1 LSKLSLVGGSSF
13 GFPAK
18 PHILPRR
25 HGRTPRGALDSDAMV
40 GFGQLVIGPPGSGK
54 TTYCNGLQHYF
65 QLTSRPCAVVNLDP
79 ANHDPPYECA
89 VSLEELIS
97 LEDVQRE
104 LKLGPNG
111 GMVYC
116 MEYLVENLDWLKERV
131 EPLVEAGKF
140 LLFDL
145 PGQVELFNTHPAL
158 KRVIDEITRW
168 DLRVCTVHLV
178 DSHLCAD
185 PAKYVAAL
193 MLSLSSMLHLETPHV
208 NVLSKVDL
216 MDKYGDLDFNLEYY
230 ADVQDLSYLAD
241 RVEEGR
247 GGGEASTSAATPGTA
262 LLRKKYG
269 KLTRNLC
276 ELVEDFGLVNF
287 TSLSIEDKE
296 SVRRVVALTD
306 KCVGYVTSG
315 VGGFS
320 RATTGGG
327 GEGEGEYA
335 IPGTYDERSL
345 VSHAPTST
353 LHERNFDVQERF
365 FRDEDA

>member
-1 LSKLSLVGGSSF
+1 
-13 GFPAK
+13 
-18 PHILPRR
+18 
-25 HGRTPRGALDSDAMV
+25 MV

-178 DSHLCAD
+178 DSHLCAARD
-185 PAKYVAAL
+185 PASCSEQGGPRGTA
-193 MLSLSSMLHLETPHV
+193 
-208 NVLSKVDL
+208 
-216 MDKYGDLDFNLEYY
+216 YGDLDFNLEYH
-230 ADVQDLSYLAD
+230 ADVQDLVT
-241 RVEEGR
+241 RRPRR
-247 GGGEASTSAATPGTA
+247 GGGRRRGVTSAATPGTA

-287 TSLSIEDKE
+287 TPLRQDKE

-306 KCVGYVTSG
+306 KCVGYHVRRRGIQPSHHGRRRGGRGG
-315 VGGFS
+315 VRDPGHVRRTLARQSRAHVDAPRAQLRRPGAFLQRRRRVG
-320 RATTGGG
+320 RATTS
-327 GEGEGEYA
+327 EVLF
-335 IPGTYDERSL
+335 S
-345 VSHAPTST
+345 
-353 LHERNFDVQERF
+353 
-365 FRDEDA
+365 

>member
-1 LSKLSLVGGSSF
+1 
-13 GFPAK
+13 
-18 PHILPRR
+18 
-25 HGRTPRGALDSDAMV
+25 MV

-158 KRVIDEITRW
+158 KRVIDEIARW

-230 ADVQDLSYLAD
+230 ADVQDLSVTSPTAS
-241 RVEEGR
+241 RRR

-306 KCVGYVTSG
+306 KCVGHVTSG

>member
-1 LSKLSLVGGSSF
+1 
-13 GFPAK
+13 
-18 PHILPRR
+18 
-25 HGRTPRGALDSDAMV
+25 MV

-158 KRVIDEITRW
+158 KRVIDEIARW

-216 MDKYGDLDFNLEYY
+216 MDKYGDL
-230 ADVQDLSYLAD
+230 VQ
-241 RVEEGR
+241 
-247 GGGEASTSAATPGTA
+247 PGV
-262 LLRKKYG
+262 LRRRAG
-269 KLTRNLC
+269 S
-276 ELVEDFGLVNF
+276 ELP
-287 TSLSIEDKE
+287 
-296 SVRRVVALTD
+296 R
-306 KCVGYVTSG
+306 
-315 VGGFS
+315 
-320 RATTGGG
+320 
-327 GEGEGEYA
+327 
-335 IPGTYDERSL
+335 
-345 VSHAPTST
+345 
-353 LHERNFDVQERF
+353 
-365 FRDEDA
+365 